1 MLNNT
6 VAFSGFKVGECA
18 RFSPAQSPP
27 PTSTSACRKHT
38 NCCWFSKSCKSSCV
52 FTCKCVNQ
60 SALFLSCLSPVCAQ
74 VIDIYCIIYILYMA
88 NNVFSLTNMSVD
100 LKSDFSYI
108 VLSLSFILQFC
119 LFILKWFYDVSVI
132 IQTETPIHMR
142 TFLDTIC
149 ATE

>member
-1 MLNNT
+1 MALKLANVQDSRQLSHPHPPPRQPAENIQT
-6 VAFSGFKVGECA
+6 VAG
-18 RFSPAQSPP
+18 
-27 PTSTSACRKHT
+27 SASHAM
-38 NCCWFSKSCKSSCV
+38 CV

-119 LFILKWFYDVSVI
+119 LFILK
-132 IQTETPIHMR
+132 
-142 TFLDTIC
+142 
-149 ATE
+149 